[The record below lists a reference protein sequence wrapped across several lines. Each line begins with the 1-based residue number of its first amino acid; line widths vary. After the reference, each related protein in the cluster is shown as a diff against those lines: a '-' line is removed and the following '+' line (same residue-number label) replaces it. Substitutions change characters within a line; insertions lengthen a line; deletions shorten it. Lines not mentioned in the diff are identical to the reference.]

1 MISKIL
7 IVLIGLVSI
16 LNAQNSKMQNE
27 TLENLISEA
36 IKVSPKIRMLQSKLS
51 AAGARIEI
59 GTNLPDPTLTL
70 GLANLPTNSFSFTQ
84 EPMTGKIIG
93 LSQAIPFPGK
103 LGAAAEVKAIDTL
116 IIKEEINDLKNEIQK
131 NVSTLY
137 FDLSLF
143 RKEIELAKESEA
155 LLKQISEV
163 VKSKYRV
170 SKANLQNVIQV
181 AVQITRVQDK
191 IEVLRGKENATL
203 AELNAILLRD
213 ANSEI
218 ESNEVFS
225 LDRNIYKTPTLL
237 KIAGNNRPFLK
248 GIKYTEEKFK
258 LKEEFA
264 EYSYYPNFKLGLQ
277 YSQRDYNGLTGADF
291 NDFFSV
297 VVGITLP
304 LNYGGKNTAKVN
316 EAQYLQA
323 FNRDRYNSSMQILN
337 QSLSKITAKLDEIKS
352 RDRLVSKTLLPQAE
366 KLLQAALADYQ
377 VGKIDFVNVINAE
390 NDILKIKTELIK
402 IRTDYKKN
410 IAKLEFLIGTK
421 VKNRNADKVNGEQR

>member
-16 LNAQNSKMQNE
+16 LNAQNSKMQNK

-36 IKVSPKIRMLQSKLS
+36 IKVSPKIKMLQSKLN
-51 AAGARIEI
+51 AAGSKIEI

-116 IIKEEINDLKNEIQK
+116 IIKEEINDLKNEIKK

-137 FDLSLF
+137 FDLGLF

-163 VKSKYRV
+163 VKSKYQV
-170 SKANLQNVIQV
+170 SKTNLQNVIQV
-181 AVQITRVQDK
+181 TVQITRVQDK
-191 IEVLRGKENATL
+191 IESLKGKENAAL
-203 AELNAILLRD
+203 AELNAILLRN

-218 ESNEVFS
+218 ESDEVFS
-225 LDRNIYKTPTLL
+225 PDPNIYKTPALL

-258 LKEEFA
+258 LKKELA
-264 EYSYYPNFKLGLQ
+264 GYSYYPNFKLGLQ

-304 LNYGGKNTAKVN
+304 LNYGGKNTAGVS

-323 FNRDRYNSSMQILN
+323 FSRDRYNSSIQILN

-366 KLLQAALADYQ
+366 KLLQAALADYP

-402 IRTDYKKN
+402 IRTDYVKN
-410 IAKLEFLIGTK
+410 IAKLEFLVGK
-421 VKNRNADKVNGEQR
+421 ELK